1 MYLQYFKMNEMPFAL
16 LPDTSFFYESNSY
29 KEALNVLLV
38 AIRSGEG
45 FVKVTGE
52 VGTGKTMLCRKLL
65 NTLDDEDFITVYIP
79 NPFLA
84 PNQLRMALADELGVD
99 YKDDMSNDI
108 SSYRLMSDI
117 TKKLMEHNNAG
128 KKVIVCLDEVQ
139 AMPVETLEALR
150 LFSNIETEKS
160 KLMQII
166 LFGQPE
172 LDERLQNSCNRQL
185 KQRITFSYKLEAVD
199 RKSLTGYINHRLRIA
214 GYGEGELFTQ
224 KAIDKIHK
232 SSKGVPRIVNTMCNK
247 SLILAF
253 GQGQKNVVSK
263 HVKQVINDSDEIKSK
278 HGPVIA
284 ATIVTASVSVVAL
297 ISWMIFL

>member
-1 MYLQYFKMNEMPFAL
+1 MYLQYFNMTEMPFSL
-16 LPDTSFFYESNSY
+16 LPDTSFFYESDSF

-65 NTLDDEDFITVYIP
+65 NCLEDENSITVYIP

-84 PNQLRMALADELGVD
+84 PNQLRMALADELGVKYLD
-99 YKDDMSNDI
+99 NASDDVT
-108 SSYRLMSDI
+108 SYRLMSDV
-117 TKKLMEHNNAG
+117 TKKLMEYNDAG
-128 KKVIVCLDEVQ
+128 KRVIVCLDEVQ

-150 LFSNIETEKS
+150 LFSNIETEKN

-172 LDERLQNSCNRQL
+172 LDERLDNNCNRQL
-185 KQRITFSYKLEAVD
+185 KQRISFSYKLEPVD
-199 RKSLTGYINHRLRIA
+199 RKRLSGYINHRLKIA
-214 GYGEGELFTQ
+214 GYSGDDLFSK

-232 SSKGVPRIVNTMCNK
+232 SSNGVPRIVNTLCNK
-247 SLILAF
+247 ALILAF
-253 GQGQKNVVSK
+253 GQGQRNVISK
-263 HVKQVINDSDEIKSK
+263 HVKQAINDIEEEKNHNKIILTVVLATFVAVVVVLLLWVLIK
-278 HGPVIA
+278 
-284 ATIVTASVSVVAL
+284 
-297 ISWMIFL
+297 